1 MDNLINLTNVTNQM
15 DGLFDVPPVWLDL
28 LLSVCGM
35 VLGLLVSFRR
45 CPLPFPW
52 P

>member
-35 VLGLLVSFRR
+35 VRYRR
-45 CPLPFPW
+45 RLSMRRLRRL
-52 P
+52 